1 MPTYQLINPFIVGEF
16 KRKVSAKTPLDAAE
30 KVWTQIAGYITNDV
44 PTFYFTLRQEGGSMH
59 HFSVKEKRSVATD
72 SESGEYRIEKYN
84 PKTPKRLMDRFK
96 QSISKVKTEEKQY
109 GGGKKKG
116 KKDKK
121 EGDSSD
127 YEDSTE
133 EYEKWYKRYILSK
146 PIVYW
151 WYDPLIYVV
160 DWFYVP
166 TFVAP
171 LTPYVRIDLGTAVL

>member
-16 KRKVSAKTPLDAAE
+16 KRKVTAKAPLDAAE
-30 KVWTQIAGYITNDV
+30 KVWKKLTTYITNDV

-72 SESGEYRIEKYN
+72 SESGEYRIEQYN
-84 PKTPKRLMDRFK
+84 PKTPKKILDRFQK
-96 QSISKVKTEEKQY
+96 SLAQVKTEEKQY
-109 GGGKKKG
+109 GGGKKK
-116 KKDKK
+116 DKRK
-121 EGDSSD
+121 EDSSD
-127 YEDSTE
+127 FEDSTE

-151 WYDPLIYVV
+151 WYDPLVYMV

-166 TFVAP
+166 TFVYP
-171 LTPYVRIDLGTAVL
+171 LTPYLRIDLGTAVL